1 MAQKGPKEI
10 ANREEIISKALDNF
24 RPMTE
29 EEQKLLTFI
38 AITSYVEC
46 LEGMENAP
54 NLKIKENWY
63 KQASTY
69 ELFLSFFVKPMV
81 KEIDAK
87 EFLLKQAQREYEKMF
102 GKEVKA

>member
-1 MAQKGPKEI
+1 MAQKTPKEI
-10 ANREEIISKALDNF
+10 ANKEEIISKALDNF

-54 NLKIKENWY
+54 NLQIKESWY
-63 KQASTY
+63 KQANTY
-69 ELFLSFFVKPMV
+69 QMFLSVFVEPV
-81 KEIDAK
+81 IKEVDSK
-87 EFLLKQAQREYEKMF
+87 DFLLKQARKDYEKMF

>member
-1 MAQKGPKEI
+1 
-10 ANREEIISKALDNF
+10 
-24 RPMTE
+24 MTE

-54 NLKIKENWY
+54 NLQIKESWH
-63 KQASTY
+63 KQATTY
-69 ELFLSFFVKPMV
+69 QMFLSVFVEPIV
-81 KEIDAK
+81 KEIDSK
-87 EFLLKQAQREYEKMF
+87 DFLLNQARKEYEKMF

>member
-1 MAQKGPKEI
+1 MAQKEI
-10 ANREEIISKALDNF
+10 ANKEEIISKALDNF

-69 ELFLSFFVKPMV
+69 QFFISFFVEPV
-81 KEIDAK
+81 IKEVDTK
-87 EFLLKQAQREYEKMF
+87 EMLLKQARKEYEEMLKR
-102 GKEVKA
+102 EVKA

>member
-54 NLKIKENWY
+54 NLRIKDGWR

-69 ELFLSFFVKPMV
+69 QMFLSIFVEPAV
-81 KEIDAK
+81 KMADTK
-87 EFLLKQAQREYEKMF
+87 DLLLKQARKEYEKMF